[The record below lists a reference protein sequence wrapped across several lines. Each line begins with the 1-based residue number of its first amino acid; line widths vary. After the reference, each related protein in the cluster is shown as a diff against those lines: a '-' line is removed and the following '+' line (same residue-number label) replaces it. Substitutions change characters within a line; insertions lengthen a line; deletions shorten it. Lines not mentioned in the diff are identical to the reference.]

1 MLEKRQDSEPQ
12 PGCRHCQDKEALG
25 FDFTF
30 AFQPIFDLTSASVF
44 SYEALVRG
52 TEQQGAFYVLYKV
65 NDSNRYQFDQQCRVK
80 AVQLAAELGFDAHL
94 NINFMPNAVY
104 EPAACIRTTLNAA
117 SQYGFPTEKIIFE
130 LLESEEIADR
140 DHLVRI
146 VEHYQARG
154 FGTAIDDFGAGYAGL
169 GLLAEYTPDYLKL
182 DMKLIRDIDQDC
194 KKQIIVAG
202 IVDVAKKLDIRT
214 IAEGVE
220 TRAEADFL
228 YRTGIE
234 LMQGYYFAR
243 PAFQALPEP
252 EPGSL
257 DGWR

>member
-1 MLEKRQDSEPQ
+1 MQQKALDNEPDT
-12 PGCRHCQDKEALG
+12 GCRLCQDKEALG

-30 AFQPIFDLTSASVF
+30 AFQPIFDLKSKSVF

-52 TEQQGAFYVLYKV
+52 TEQQGAFFILAKV
-65 NDSNRYQFDQQCRVK
+65 NESNRYQFDQECRVK
-80 AVQLAAELGFDAHL
+80 AVKLAAELGFDAHL

-104 EPAACIRTTLNAA
+104 EPASCIRTTLNAA
-117 SQYGFPTEKIIFE
+117 AKYGFPTEKIIFE
-130 LLESEEIADR
+130 LLESEDITDR
-140 DHLVRI
+140 EHLVRI
-146 VEHYQARG
+146 VEHYQSCG

-182 DMKLIRDIDQDC
+182 DMKLIRDIDKDC

-202 IVDVAKKLDIRT
+202 IVDVANKLEIRT

-220 TRAEADFL
+220 TRAEAEFL
-228 YRTGIE
+228 YSTGIA

-243 PAFQALPEP
+243 PSFESLPEA

-257 DGWR
+257 DGW